1 MGKRVH
7 TGDGKGV
14 LLGSSGHARPGC
26 GLCPQP
32 DIEVVVIPLESS
44 WKMKSKNHTEVL
56 GQTRLSLPL
65 TAGEEEPVTQT
76 PSPRL

>member
-1 MGKRVH
+1 MASVP
-7 TGDGKGV
+7 
-14 LLGSSGHARPGC
+14 SS
-26 GLCPQP
+26 
-32 DIEVVVIPLESS
+32 DIEDVVIPLESS

-76 PSPRL
+76 PCGKWGGDQPQTMRGA